1 MVSTQLILSAIVLF
15 GVSNTSAAALRPRDC
30 SFMSPA
36 ATGDTCQSLA
46 SDWGI
51 NVSQFIQ
58 WNAGVDCNALVVGR
72 QYCILWAGAEPSS
85 VTTSSTPSSRT
96 TSTTTS
102 TTTSATTSATT
113 STTTSATTST
123 ITSTTVSKTSM
134 TTSPAMTTPAT
145 PPGPSQVQGGIATDC
160 QRYHQVKSGDSC
172 QNIVDTYKT
181 FTLNQFY
188 SWNPAVGKSCESLW
202 LGYYV
207 CIGVKG
213 TPTTPPK
220 EPNTPKPT
228 QPNVNPKCNKWY
240 KVVSGDYCQKISD
253 QFHIPLQDFYK
264 WNPDVG
270 NACASLWADY
280 NVCVGSA

>member
-1 MVSTQLILSAIVLF
+1 MDFTNDELSDGKLVSNQKKEQFVTGLAFIFPYPGRSSFHYYPRTNPKAIRSKNVLYLPFNFLSSAISIATSVATMVSTQLILSAIVLF
-15 GVSNTSAAALRPRDC
+15 GVSNTSAAALRPRAC

-51 NVSQFIQ
+51 NLCDDIL
-58 WNAGVDCNALVVGR
+58 NAIVKDHFNHYFNDYFNDYFNHYFNDYFNHYFNDSIKDFNDYFSCNDFSCHSSGT
-72 QYCILWAGAEPSS
+72 QPS
-85 VTTSSTPSSRT
+85 
-96 TSTTTS
+96 
-102 TTTSATTSATT
+102 
-113 STTTSATTST
+113 
-123 ITSTTVSKTSM
+123 
-134 TTSPAMTTPAT
+134 
-145 PPGPSQVQGGIATDC
+145 
-160 QRYHQVKSGDSC
+160 
-172 QNIVDTYKT
+172 
-181 FTLNQFY
+181 
-188 SWNPAVGKSCESLW
+188 
-202 LGYYV
+202 YYV